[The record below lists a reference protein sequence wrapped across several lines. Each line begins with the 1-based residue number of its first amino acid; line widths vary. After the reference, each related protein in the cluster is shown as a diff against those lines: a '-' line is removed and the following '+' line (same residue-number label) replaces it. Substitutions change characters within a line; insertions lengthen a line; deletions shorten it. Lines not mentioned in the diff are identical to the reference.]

1 MSQNKNSPEDP
12 IEELF
17 QKKAGQFDIPFREED
32 WLELEKRLDFADRER
47 KLKRHRRW
55 LVAASL
61 LLFALLGYFTYQNY
75 NLINQI
81 SEQISE
87 RTEQTEAPETVESAP
102 DIPGLDEILAGN
114 NTDDQPGN
122 DSGMETNL
130 PEEDVNK
137 NDALMTENGKSDSG
151 GASFA
156 VGDQAG
162 RELFINDFSCSN
174 CVSLASNAGGITTS
188 LQKVESK
195 RATAE
200 RPAIAS
206 VYTGAEELHTASS
219 RVALSF
225 VASPD
230 LSTSGSISNFS
241 NPGYKIGATVEYKL
255 TDDLAVSAG
264 IIQSDVRYS
273 ARGDEYNPSQDY
285 WSNGSLPEETLA
297 RCLIL
302 DIPISLKYNFLN
314 FERSRFFASAG
325 IASYIMLSEEY
336 NFSYKQQYGSNSPQS
351 WSQHTGTGHL
361 FSNAGLSVGFQY
373 DLHEKWSL
381 QAEPF
386 LRVPL
391 KGVGNGN
398 VKLYSMGSFISLSYR
413 F

>member
-1 MSQNKNSPEDP
+1 MSQNKNNPEDP

-17 QKKAGQFDIPFREED
+17 QKKAGQFDIPYREED

-55 LVAASL
+55 LIAASL

-75 NLINQI
+75 SLINQI

-87 RTEQTEAPETVESAP
+87 QTETPESAESTS
-102 DIPGLDEILAGN
+102 DIPLLDEILAGN
-114 NTDDQPGN
+114 NIDEQSGS

-130 PEEDVNK
+130 PEGEDVK
-137 NDALMTENGKSDSG
+137 QNDAPITENDESGDG

-156 VGDQAG
+156 VNDRAG
-162 RELFINDFSCSN
+162 SELYVNDLPCRN
-174 CVSLASNAGGITTS
+174 CVSLASNARNVTTS
-188 LQKVESK
+188 LQKVESQK
-195 RATAE
+195 TGIE
-200 RPAIAS
+200 KPAIAS
-206 VYTGAEELHTASS
+206 AYPEPEESRTTSS

-255 TDDLAVSAG
+255 SKNLAVSG
-264 IIQSDVRYS
+264 GVIQSDVRYT
-273 ARGDEYNPSQDY
+273 ARGDEYNPSGDY
-285 WSNGSLPEETLA
+285 WSNSVLPDETLA
-297 RCLIL
+297 RCIIL

-314 FERSRFFASAG
+314 FERSRFFATAG

-336 NFSYKQQYGSNSPQS
+336 NFSYKQQYGSNPPQS
-351 WSQHTGTGHL
+351 WSQRTGTGHL
-361 FSNAGLSVGFQY
+361 FSNAGFSVGFQY

-398 VKLYSMGSFISLSYR
+398 VKLYSIGSFVSLSYR